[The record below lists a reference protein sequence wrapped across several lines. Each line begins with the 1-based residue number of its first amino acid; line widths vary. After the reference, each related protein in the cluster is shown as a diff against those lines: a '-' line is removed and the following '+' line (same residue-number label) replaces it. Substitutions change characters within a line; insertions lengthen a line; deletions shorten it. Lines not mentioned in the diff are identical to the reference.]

1 MVQGASPGR
10 YDPTV
15 DRLMDARTEEILRD
29 PMCACGHA
37 VSVHLFGTRQGKQVR
52 TLCSHMDATGQCQ
65 CKQPH

>member
-1 MVQGASPGR
+1 
-10 YDPTV
+10 
-15 DRLMDARTEEILRD
+15 MDARTEEILRD